1 MAMNIKPVIISS
13 RGAGVFV
20 DQDGRMELVADQNKN
35 RDRID
40 ILLKNFK
47 KEMGKGMTILK
58 ELYVSSPKDYQSLF
72 KEKDAIDVVLLYVL
86 GVTPIDDLLNWQGP
100 IIAFSGQYTPAMA
113 LYAVAEE
120 RHQRKNLFIA
130 LDYQDIS
137 NILRVLDAK
146 QTLSQ
151 TRIVLFGSPPTWH
164 LRWYGFPDLEA
175 IRRKTGLQFIPVELR
190 ELIDTVQKVDA
201 KRAASQADK
210 WMADAR
216 QVVEPTPEHLRESA
230 AAYLGMEHIMKRKD
244 AQAMAINCLEI
255 TQSQKFSE
263 RIINPC
269 MGMSFLRDKGIA
281 CGCEMDIA
289 GLLSMILLS
298 NLGQKPAFMGNIVHA
313 DPTNNVI
320 KLSHCILPT
329 RMSGFEKDPLPYT
342 LRDYHGAKGV
352 TAFTDIPTGVE
363 VTLARVQR
371 NLERIVALTGEVVA
385 CEDTIFCRNTV
396 TIRIRDTREFIR
408 QAEGNHHAM
417 VFGNYLNGL
426 EMLSSLLDCSFQ
438 SL

>member
-1 MAMNIKPVIISS
+1 MALKIKPVIISS

-20 DQDGRMELVADQNKN
+20 DQDGRMELVADKN
-35 RDRID
+35 ENRNRID
-40 ILLKNFK
+40 LLLKDLKN
-47 KEMGKGMTILK
+47 ETGKGTTILK

-120 RHQRKNLFIA
+120 RRQRKNLFIA
-130 LDYQDIS
+130 LDYRDIS
-137 NILRVLDAK
+137 NILRVLAA
-146 QTLSQ
+146 QQILTQ

-190 ELIDTVQKVDA
+190 ELIDTVRKVDP
-201 KRAASQADK
+201 KKAALQADK
-210 WMADAR
+210 WMTEAR
-216 QVVEPTPEHLRESA
+216 QVVEPTLEHLQESA
-230 AAYLGMEHIMKRKD
+230 AACLAMEHILTRKN
-244 AQAMAINCLEI
+244 AQAMTINCLEI
-255 TQSQKFSE
+255 TQSQKFSDQ
-263 RIINPC
+263 IINPC

-281 CGCEMDIA
+281 TGCEMDIP
-289 GLLSMILLS
+289 GLLSMMLLG

-313 DPTNNVI
+313 DPKTNFI
-320 KLSHCILPT
+320 KLSHCILPA
-329 RMSGFEKDPLPYT
+329 RMPGFEEDPLPYT

-371 NLERIVALTGEVVA
+371 NLERIAAFTGEVVA
-385 CEDTIFCRNTV
+385 CEDTTFCRNTV
-396 TIRIRDTREFIR
+396 TIKIRDTREFIR

-426 EMLSSLLDCSFQ
+426 EMLSSLLDCDFQ